1 MSEQTNVKE
10 FLQERI
16 SDLRRQLSA
25 ITDAEDKAATNLLV
39 GKCYRKE
46 RTIREKDGTER
57 VVLDSFM
64 KIVDAH
70 NGDVT
75 IVTLRISASKT
86 LPDIEV
92 VVVGYR
98 SVPNLTV
105 DCVEMTSDEWNY
117 HFRSRVL
124 GLAAAVTGEALRFE
138 VVEIKS

>member
-75 IVTLRISASKT
+75 IVTLQIGTIKP
-86 LPDIEV
+86 LPDIETAV
-92 VVVGYR
+92 VNYR
-98 SVPNLTV
+98 GVSSLTAG
-105 DCVEMTSDEWNY
+105 CVEMTNDEWNY
-117 HFRSRVL
+117 HFRFHVL
-124 GLAAAVTGEALRFE
+124 DLASAVTGEALRFE